1 MQHLLT
7 ISIRGFQKEFY
18 VNDDA
23 GVDVFVTRI
32 YEDEVKNLSE
42 LRMRISM
49 AKCVEY
55 SEITINFSDDFRLE
69 DIPDDTIINMLNYVE
84 NRIQVIGGLK
94 YFIIIH
100 RISDNDTQVHDEW

>member
-7 ISIRGFQKEFY
+7 ISVKEFQKEFY

-23 GVDVFVTRI
+23 GVDMFVTCI
-32 YEDEVKNLSE
+32 YEDEVNNVSE
-42 LRMRISM
+42 LRMKASM
-49 AKCVEY
+49 AKYVEY
-55 SEITINFSDDFRLE
+55 SEITINFSDDFNLK
-69 DIPDDTIINMLNYVE
+69 DIPDDIVINMLNNVE